1 MSVVVKATERRI
13 GGTDMQRQYYIGI
26 SLFITIVILIL
37 DQITKFIVA
46 SSMKVG
52 ETFEVIPNF
61 LNITSHRNDGAAW
74 GILSGKMSF
83 FFIITIIILVVL
95 IVFYIKEAKNNLLM
109 QIAIS
114 LLFAGALGNFIDRV
128 LHGEVVD
135 FVDTYIFGYNF
146 PIFNV
151 ADSSLTIGVLL
162 IIIALLTDMKK
173 EE

>member
-1 MSVVVKATERRI
+1 MKDVVKATERRI
-13 GGTDMQRQYYIGI
+13 GGTGMKRQYYISI
-26 SLFITIVILIL
+26 SLFITIVILLL

-46 SSMKVG
+46 SSMRVG
-52 ETFEVIPNF
+52 DSFNVIPHF
-61 LNITSHRNDGAAW
+61 LNITSHRNNGAAW

-83 FFIITIIILVVL
+83 FYIITIIILVVL
-95 IVFYIKEAKNNLLM
+95 IVFYIKEAKQHLLM
-109 QIAIS
+109 QVAIS

-135 FVDTYIFGYNF
+135 FVDTNIFGYNF

-162 IIIALLTDMKK
+162 IVIALLTDMKK

>member
-1 MSVVVKATERRI
+1 MRVVVKATERRI
-13 GGTDMQRQYYIGI
+13 GGTDMKRQYYIGI
-26 SLFITIVILIL
+26 SLFITIIILVL
-37 DQITKFIVA
+37 DQITKFIIA

-52 ETFEVIPNF
+52 DSFEVIPNF

-95 IVFYIKEAKNNLLM
+95 TVFYIKEAKNNLLM